1 MKMNKLTM
9 IVAVAALGVSTLAS
23 AQTAQPVQ
31 EMNANSMPAASNQ
44 GPKTRE
50 QVRAEL
56 ARARMDGT
64 IPRFGNPDP
73 YGPGGT
79 PNFTKR

>member
-1 MKMNKLTM
+1 MKLNKLMM
-9 IVAVAALGVSTLAS
+9 IMTVATLGVSTLAS
-23 AQTAQPVQ
+23 AQSVLPVDG
-31 EMNANSMPAASNQ
+31 NAMAATSNQ

-64 IPRFGNPDP
+64 LSRFGNPDP

-79 PNFTKR
+79 PNFTRH

>member
-1 MKMNKLTM
+1 MKLNKLMM
-9 IVAVAALGVSTLAS
+9 IMTVATLGVSTLAS
-23 AQTAQPVQ
+23 AQSVLPVDG
-31 EMNANSMPAASNQ
+31 NAMAATSNQ

-64 IPRFGNPDP
+64 LSRFGNPDP
-73 YGPGGT
+73 CGPGGT
-79 PNFTKR
+79 PNFTRH

>member
-1 MKMNKLTM
+1 MKLNKLMM
-9 IVAVAALGVSTLAS
+9 IMAVAALGASTLAS
-23 AQTAQPVQ
+23 AQSVQPVDG
-31 EMNANSMPAASNQ
+31 NAMAATSNQ
-44 GPKTRE
+44 APKTRE

-64 IPRFGNPDP
+64 ISRFGNPDP

-79 PNFTKR
+79 PNFTRH

>member
-1 MKMNKLTM
+1 MKLNKLMM
-9 IVAVAALGVSTLAS
+9 IMTVATLGVSTLAS
-23 AQTAQPVQ
+23 AQSVQPVDG
-31 EMNANSMPAASNQ
+31 NAMAATSNQ

-64 IPRFGNPDP
+64 LSRFGNPDP

-79 PNFTKR
+79 PNFTRH

>member
-1 MKMNKLTM
+1 MKLNKLMM
-9 IVAVAALGVSTLAS
+9 IMTVAALGVSTLAN
-23 AQTAQPVQ
+23 AQSVQPVDG
-31 EMNANSMPAASNQ
+31 NAMAVASNQ

-56 ARARMDGT
+56 AHARMDGT
-64 IPRFGNPDP
+64 LSRFGNPDP

-79 PNFTKR
+79 PNFARH